1 MAQPAPKRMRLSTQ
15 DVLHELEKDEEPIT
29 AGSDDELICEEKERD
44 EWGATD
50 TGGMLDTHLSHGSP
64 LRSGGDQISSTSPS
78 LSLSPMTTSTPPH
91 TPTGPSSSRMTN
103 PPTGGD
109 QTSSTSPSLSLSPM
123 AMPIPPHSPT
133 GPSTSHLSRMALPI
147 PPHSPTVSDP
157 LSLPLSAYLSQPLT
171 NLVKALKQEFV
182 PVSTPSVQAA
192 ATPPRPVNQGGSHQS
207 RPRPSRP
214 SRPSRPF
221 RPTSSV
227 SAGSWSSTLTDV
239 DIAPFVQD
247 VGPTVSIP
255 QVRTDVFQLFF
266 TDNLC
271 QYIVEQTNLY
281 AQQVLGPGYDNW
293 EKLDR
298 EELRAYFGFQI
309 LMGLV
314 SQPKTEDYWR
324 RDEFHFGPIADRISR
339 KRFSD
344 IHRFLH
350 FSDNTAQAQRGQP
363 GYDRLGK
370 VRSILERVQ
379 DKLINLY
386 NPHCENAVDEA
397 MIPFQGRS
405 TLKQY
410 MPAKPVKRG
419 IKVWCRADSYNGYM
433 CEVQVYAGRAAETE
447 GGLGM
452 RVVLDLAQHLEGKK
466 YHIYVDNFFTS
477 VTLLQTLLERG
488 LYACGTARQNS
499 RGFPSALK
507 LSGKGKRE
515 LERHGLSQR

>member
-29 AGSDDELICEEKERD
+29 AGSDDEFDDLICEEKERD

-50 TGGMLDTHLSHGSP
+50 TGGTHLSHGSP

-103 PPTGGD
+103 PRTGGD

-133 GPSTSHLSRMALPI
+133 GPSTSHLSRMAPPI

-157 LSLPLSAYLSQPLT
+157 LSLPLSAYLSQPLA
-171 NLVKALKQEFV
+171 NFVKD
-182 PVSTPSVQAA
+182 S
-192 ATPPRPVNQGGSHQS
+192 
-207 RPRPSRP
+207 
-214 SRPSRPF
+214 
-221 RPTSSV
+221 
-227 SAGSWSSTLTDV
+227 
-239 DIAPFVQD
+239 
-247 VGPTVSIP
+247 
-255 QVRTDVFQLFF
+255 
-266 TDNLC
+266 
-271 QYIVEQTNLY
+271 
-281 AQQVLGPGYDNW
+281 
-293 EKLDR
+293 
-298 EELRAYFGFQI
+298 
-309 LMGLV
+309 
-314 SQPKTEDYWR
+314 
-324 RDEFHFGPIADRISR
+324 
-339 KRFSD
+339 
-344 IHRFLH
+344 
-350 FSDNTAQAQRGQP
+350 GQP

-466 YHIYVDNFFTS
+466 YHIYIDNFFTS
-477 VTLLQTLLERG
+477 VTLPVEQLGKTPE
-488 LYACGTARQNS
+488 
-499 RGFPSALK
+499 GFPQPSN
-507 LSGKGKRE
+507 SVGRGRE
-515 LERHGLSQR
+515 S